1 MRESIAAHFILPR
14 LAQIALDLGVS
25 ALAFYA
31 AYFLRFEGQ
40 IPGNYYAQ
48 FLSLLP
54 LMLVLRF
61 IWRFP
66 GGLHQ
71 QLWRFVSLREAA
83 EIAIT
88 LFLGSIAFWLVARYA
103 LNTHVP
109 MGVLA
114 LDGGINLVGYLA
126 LRGIRRL
133 YAERQPA
140 HPVHPKERRQVLLV
154 GAGQAGNLFAKE
166 IQQRQQDLHVIGFVD
181 DDAHKQ
187 RSRIQ
192 GIEVLGTIAE
202 IPLLAGRHRVD
213 EVILCVPSAT
223 QPELRRILG
232 LCHEAKLKV
241 KLLPSIQDLID
252 GKLELSK
259 IREVEIEDLL
269 GRDPVAFD
277 HKTTSRYLAGRVV
290 MVTGAG
296 GSIGSELC
304 RQIAQLAPQQ
314 LVLVGRDEF
323 AIYSIEL
330 ELKGAFPALNLV
342 AVIADVREE
351 TRMSAVFAQ
360 HTPHVVFHAAAHKH
374 VPLMEKNPAE
384 AVLNNVLG
392 TQVVARLADRY
403 HAETFVLISTDK
415 AVNPTNVMG
424 ASKRVAEMVVQD
436 LAQSS
441 PTRFMSVRF
450 GNVLGSSGS
459 VIPLFKAQIAKGG
472 PVTITHPEIIRYF
485 MTIPEAAQ
493 LVLQTGALGT
503 GGEVFVLDMGAP
515 VKIVDLAREMIT
527 LSGFEP
533 HVDIK
538 IAFTGLRPG
547 EKLYEELLT
556 AEEGTS
562 ATNHKKIFI
571 ARSEPIDREQLDRGL
586 ASLEAAATSGDD
598 QAIRRGL
605 QALVKTY
612 HYQQAMLEQRIA
624 QRTEL
629 HIEPVTER
637 VE

>member
-1 MRESIAAHFILPR
+1 MRETIASFFILPR
-14 LAQIALDLGVS
+14 LAQVGLDLSVS
-25 ALAFYA
+25 ALAFYI

-48 FLSLLP
+48 FLALLP
-54 LMLVLRF
+54 VMLMLRF

-71 QLWRFVSLREAA
+71 QLWRYVSLREAA

-103 LNTHVP
+103 LGTHVP

-114 LDGGINLVGYLA
+114 LDGGINLAGYLA
-126 LRGIRRL
+126 LRGVRRL
-133 YAERQPA
+133 YAERQTARPE
-140 HPVHPKERRQVLLV
+140 PLVERRHVLLV

-166 IQQRQQDLHVIGFVD
+166 IQQRAHDMCLLGFVD
-181 DDAHKQ
+181 DDPHKQ

-192 GIEVLGTIAE
+192 GLEVLGATGD
-202 IPLLAGRHRVD
+202 IPALAARHRLD
-213 EVILCVPSAT
+213 EVILCVPSAS

-232 LCHEAKLKV
+232 LCHAARLKV
-241 KLLPSIQDLID
+241 KTLPSIQDLID
-252 GKLELSK
+252 GTIELSK
-259 IREVEIEDLL
+259 IRQVEIEDLL

-277 HKTTSRYLAGRVV
+277 RETTSRYLAGRVV

-304 RQIAQLAPQQ
+304 RQIAHLGPRQ

-330 ELKGAFPALNLV
+330 ELKGTFPALDLI

-351 TRMSAVFAQ
+351 ARMAAVFAQ
-360 HTPHVVFHAAAHKH
+360 YMPAVVFHAAAHKH

-392 TQVVARLADRY
+392 TRVVASLADRCR
-403 HAETFVLISTDK
+403 AEAFVLISTDK

-436 LAQSS
+436 LARRS

-493 LVLQTGALGT
+493 LVLQAGALGT
-503 GGEVFVLDMGAP
+503 GGEVFVLDMGDP

-527 LSGFEP
+527 LSGFTP
-533 HVDIK
+533 DVDIP
-538 IAFTGLRPG
+538 ITFTGLRPG

-562 ATNHKKIFI
+562 ATTHKKIFI
-571 ARSEPIDREQLDRGL
+571 ARSEAIDPI
-586 ASLEAAATSGDD
+586 ALEARLQGLDAAARHGGEA
-598 QAIRRGL
+598 AIRESL
-605 QALVKTY
+605 HALVNTY
-612 HYQQAMLEQRIA
+612 RQQPAGAPRERIVPA
-624 QRTEL
+624 ARAE
-629 HIEPVTER
+629 HEV
-637 VE
+637 

>member
-1 MRESIAAHFILPR
+1 MRESIASMFILPR
-14 LAQIALDLGVS
+14 LAQVGLDLSVS
-25 ALAFYA
+25 AIAFYA

-40 IPGNYYAQ
+40 IPPNYAAQ
-48 FLSLLP
+48 FMAMLP
-54 LMLVLRF
+54 LMLALRF

-83 EIAIT
+83 EIAVT

-103 LNTHVP
+103 LGTHVP

-126 LRGIRRL
+126 MRGIRRL

-166 IQQRQQDLHVIGFVD
+166 MQQRQQDLHLVGFVD

-187 RSRIQ
+187 RSRVQ
-192 GIEVLGTIAE
+192 GIEVLGTTAD
-202 IPLLAGRHRVD
+202 IPALAGRHRID
-213 EVILCVPSAT
+213 EVILCVPSAG

-232 LCHEAKLKV
+232 LCHEARLKV
-241 KLLPSIQDLID
+241 KTLPSIQDLID
-252 GKLELSK
+252 GTIELSK
-259 IREVEIEDLL
+259 IRQVEIEDLL
-269 GRDPVAFD
+269 GRVPVAFD
-277 HKTTSRYLAGRVV
+277 RETTSRYLAGRVV

-304 RQIAQLAPQQ
+304 RQIATLGPSQ

-330 ELKGAFPALNLV
+330 ELREAFANMDLI

-351 TRMSAVFAQ
+351 TRMTAVFARF
-360 HTPHVVFHAAAHKH
+360 TPDVVFHAAAHKH
-374 VPLMEKNPAE
+374 VPLMEKNPSE

-392 TQVVARLADRY
+392 TRVVARLADHY

-424 ASKRVAEMVVQD
+424 ASKRVAEMVVQG
-436 LAQSS
+436 LAQRSR
-441 PTRFMSVRF
+441 TRFMSVRF

-459 VIPLFKAQIAKGG
+459 VIPLFKAQIARGG
-472 PVTITHPEIIRYF
+472 PITITHPDIIRYF

-493 LVLQTGALGT
+493 LVLQAGALGR
-503 GGEVFVLDMGAP
+503 GGEVFVLDMGDP
-515 VKIVDLAREMIT
+515 VKIVDLAREMIR

-533 HVDIK
+533 NVDIK
-538 IAFTGLRPG
+538 ITFTGLRPG

-571 ARSEPIDREQLDRGL
+571 ARSEAIVPENLEQGIALL
-586 ASLEAAATSGDD
+586 QTSATRGDD

-612 HYQQAMLEQRIA
+612 QYQSETQRGLERRIE
-624 QRTEL
+624 QTTEQ
-629 HIEPVTER
+629 TETA
-637 VE
+637 

>member
-1 MRESIAAHFILPR
+1 MRESIASLFILPR
-14 LAQIALDLGVS
+14 LAQVGLDLSVS
-25 ALAFYA
+25 AVAFYA

-40 IPGNYYAQ
+40 IPGLYYAQ
-48 FLSLLP
+48 FLALLP
-54 LMLVLRF
+54 LMLALRF

-71 QLWRFVSLREAA
+71 QLWRYVSLREAA
-83 EIAIT
+83 EIAVT

-103 LNTHVP
+103 LGTHVP

-126 LRGIRRL
+126 LRGVRRL
-133 YAERQPA
+133 YAERQTVRPE
-140 HPVHPKERRQVLLV
+140 PNESRRQVLLV

-166 IQQRQQDLHVIGFVD
+166 IQQRTHDMHLLGFVD
-181 DDAHKQ
+181 DDPHKQ

-192 GIEVLGTIAE
+192 GLEVLGATSD
-202 IPLLAGRHRVD
+202 IPELAIRHHLD
-213 EVILCVPSAT
+213 EVILCVPSAS

-232 LCHEAKLKV
+232 LCHEARLKV
-241 KLLPSIQDLID
+241 KTLPSIQDLID
-252 GKLELSK
+252 GTIELSK
-259 IREVEIEDLL
+259 IRQVEIEDLL

-277 HKTTSRYLAGRVV
+277 RETTSRYLAGRVV

-304 RQIAQLAPQQ
+304 RQIAHLAPSR

-330 ELKGAFPALNLV
+330 ELKSAFPALDLV

-351 TRMSAVFAQ
+351 ARMGAVFAQ
-360 HTPHVVFHAAAHKH
+360 HTPEVVFHAAAHKH
-374 VPLMEKNPAE
+374 VPLMEQNPAE

-392 TQVVARLADRY
+392 TQVVARLADR
-403 HAETFVLISTDK
+403 HQAETFVLISTDK

-436 LAQSS
+436 LAQRSQ
-441 PTRFMSVRF
+441 TRFMSVRF

-493 LVLQTGALGT
+493 LVLQAGALGT
-503 GGEVFVLDMGAP
+503 GGEVFVLDMGDP

-533 HVDIK
+533 EVDIP
-538 IAFTGLRPG
+538 ITFTGLRPG

-571 ARSEPIDREQLDRGL
+571 ARSEALDRERLELGL
-586 ASLEAAATSGDD
+586 ARLQTSATNGDD
-598 QAIRRGL
+598 QAIRRRL
-605 QALVKTY
+605 HALVSTY
-612 HYQQAMLEQRIA
+612 TYQQPEGEVLETWIPQSPA
-624 QRTEL
+624 AEHTEL
-629 HIEPVTER
+629 A
-637 VE
+637 